1 MKRVAASL
9 FLAILVGGA
18 SGVIAQT
25 TIEEARQQG
34 NAMGKA
40 MRADDSL
47 GPNELKLQELPGYGG
62 TDLPEKGYFDDP
74 DKLTMDGKV
83 AAPTSDA
90 YGTVTD
96 KGGTRPSFSNAEILA
111 ATSRGTA
118 IEKDPET
125 YLGGQDIGGSQGTCT
140 ALPPSVGSK
149 GYYEATCNKGS
160 KVTQANEI
168 CRGNMVPHVVN
179 TARYFYYGVL
189 DKNEGYGFAR
199 NSVMQG
205 LTAAGVCRTEPVS
218 KHICDA

>member
-40 MRADDSL
+40 MRADDTL

-125 YLGGQDIGGSQGTCT
+125 YLGAAKLLGLKPEQVMMVAAHNYDLIAARSLGLKT
-140 ALPPSVGSK
+140 AFVPRVTEYGPHQK
-149 GYYEATCNKGS
+149 EDFEATS
-160 KVTQANEI
+160 DWDF
-168 CRGNMVPHVVN
+168 VV
-179 TARYFYYGVL
+179 ADIEDL
-189 DKNEGYGFAR
+189 
-199 NSVMQG
+199 
-205 LTAAGVCRTEPVS
+205 AGRLGC
-218 KHICDA
+218 